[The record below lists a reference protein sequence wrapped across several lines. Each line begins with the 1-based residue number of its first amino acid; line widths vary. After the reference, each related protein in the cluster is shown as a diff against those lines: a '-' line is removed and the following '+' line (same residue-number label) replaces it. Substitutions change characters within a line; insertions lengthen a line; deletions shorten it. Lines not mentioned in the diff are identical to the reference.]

1 MVSGN
6 NSTMT
11 TYVVC
16 DIEADGPIPGTH
28 SMISLGAVAVN
39 KEGENFGECEINFL
53 PLENAKPHPAIM
65 HWFTTEA
72 PEALK
77 HTQHNQVSPKEGMN
91 KFGDW
96 LLTLPTPRVM
106 AAHPAPLDFMWINW
120 YIQTF
125 LTERLEKIPFSMPFF
140 DKNGQAAFDIKS
152 YAAAVLQKDYNDIGR
167 DDYSLELH
175 DNTKHTHK
183 AIDDA
188 REYAKLLIKL
198 LNKK

>member
-1 MVSGN
+1 
-6 NSTMT
+6 MT

-16 DIEADGPIPGTH
+16 DIEADGPIPGPY

-39 KEGENFGECEINFL
+39 REGKELGDFEINLL
-53 PLENAKPHPAIM
+53 PLENAKPHPTTIK
-65 HWFTTEA
+65 WFTTHA
-72 PEALK
+72 PEALYYCK
-77 HTQHNQVSPKEGMN
+77 QNQVSPKEGMN
-91 KFGDW
+91 KFGNW
-96 LLTLPTPRVM
+96 LLTLPKPRVM

-125 LTERLEKIPFSMPFF
+125 LADRLEQVPFSMPFF
-140 DKNGQAAFDIKS
+140 DSKGQTAFDIKS
-152 YAAAVLQKDYNDIGR
+152 YAAAVLQKEYIEINR
-167 DDYSLELH
+167 ENYSKEFH

-188 REYAKLLIKL
+188 REYAQLLIKL